1 MLTVQQSVMA
11 ASGQISARYFKSGS
25 AVAWTGELV

>member
-1 MLTVQQSVMA
+1 MLTVQQSVTA
-11 ASGQISARYFKSGS
+11 ASGQISGRYFQSGG